1 MFRTIRLAALALVM
15 TLGLSGLALAHDDD
29 HDRDDDHHR
38 DRHAR
43 RDRDHDRDRDRDRD
57 HDRDDRWRHHDNGRH
72 EGWYRGRHR
81 GDGDRDDDDRYR
93 NGGYSGRDNRG
104 GYVDRARYDRGF
116 RDGQGQARRDV
127 SQHKPFHPDPRGGED
142 RGPDYNRGYRAGY
155 QSMFR
160 GRY

>member
-1 MFRTIRLAALALVM
+1 MFRTIRLAALALVV

-29 HDRDDDHHR
+29 HDRDRDDHR

-43 RDRDHDRDRDRDRD
+43 RDKDHDRDRDRDRH
-57 HDRDDRWRHHDNGRH
+57 HDRDDRWRHDNGRH
-72 EGWYRGRHR
+72 EGWYRGEHR
-81 GDGDRDDDDRYR
+81 GNDDRYR
-93 NGGYSGRDNRG
+93 NGGYYGRDGYYGGDSRG
-104 GYVDRARYDRGF
+104 RVYDRARYDRGF
-116 RDGQGQARRDV
+116 KDGQGQARRDI

-155 QSMFR
+155 QSIFH